1 MVSVQPSTAGGATL
15 QALHTGLTGE
25 SSLVAMAASG
35 SHAMRSGVVAM
46 ALLVR
51 CVFVAGA
58 APQTALTPGGAF
70 DDVIHRLM
78 LLLLLL
84 WWC

>member
-1 MVSVQPSTAGGATL
+1 
-15 QALHTGLTGE
+15 
-25 SSLVAMAASG
+25 MAASG
-35 SHAMRSGVVAM
+35 CHAMRSGVVAM